1 MRRGEK
7 FVLCIVAACVLL
19 CSCQKGEPKEK
30 VSLKLWGPEG
40 NQELLREMSDEFCE
54 NYKDQAEIDI
64 HIGVED
70 ENDFK
75 GDYLKN
81 VEGSADVFSFVD
93 DQLYELVSHKSLLPI
108 TFGTDKVILES
119 GGEDSPAVQSA
130 MCEGQLYACPKT
142 ASNGY
147 FLYYNSEYFSEKDIK
162 SFDQILKVAEKAG
175 KKVYMDWSSG
185 WYIYSFFGGAGFEL
199 KLNSDRVTNQC
210 NWNKKSGKY
219 AGTDVA
225 EAMLRISSSEAFFS
239 GNNDEFREGV
249 EKGEIIAGVSG
260 TWNVDI
266 VSKTYGDHYAAAKLP
281 TYTIQGDQVQMASFS
296 GYKLMGVNAT
306 TKQPEWAQKLAI
318 WLTNEQNQK
327 RFYEK
332 TGEGTANIKAAQ
344 SQSVQ
349 KSPAIKA
356 LLDQRQYS
364 IVQNVG
370 GNFWDAATAFGMIM
384 VSGNKD
390 NLSLQDVLND
400 LVEETEAPL
409 KEN

>member
-210 NWNKKSGKY
+210 NWNKKVGSMREQMWRRRCFGFLPAKHFSVEI
-219 AGTDVA
+219 T
-225 EAMLRISSSEAFFS
+225 MSSEK
-239 GNNDEFREGV
+239 EWKRER
-249 EKGEIIAGVSG
+249 S
-260 TWNVDI
+260 
-266 VSKTYGDHYAAAKLP
+266 LP
-281 TYTIQGDQVQMASFS
+281 
-296 GYKLMGVNAT
+296 
-306 TKQPEWAQKLAI
+306 E
-318 WLTNEQNQK
+318 
-327 RFYEK
+327 
-332 TGEGTANIKAAQ
+332 
-344 SQSVQ
+344 
-349 KSPAIKA
+349 
-356 LLDQRQYS
+356 
-364 IVQNVG
+364 
-370 GNFWDAATAFGMIM
+370 
-384 VSGNKD
+384 
-390 NLSLQDVLND
+390 
-400 LVEETEAPL
+400 
-409 KEN
+409 